1 MSSPSSDRHV
11 SASLSPQAIGISWLP
26 VAFGLLVLYLPV
38 FIDFGRTI
46 WLTEEQGH
54 VPIILAV
61 SAWFFWQKRHE
72 LFSAGAS
79 PGTISGWAS
88 LILGL
93 LLYVVGCSQ
102 NVVMFETSSLI
113 FVLAGV
119 LLLKLGINGLR
130 TFWFPLAY
138 LVFIIPLPGFLLELL
153 TAPLKLLNSRIVET
167 LLYQAGYPIA
177 RDGVTLSI
185 GQYQLLVSDACA
197 GLHSMFSLS
206 ALGLLY
212 MYIASRKSLLHNGL
226 MLASILPVAMIAN
239 IVRIMVLV
247 LVTYYL
253 GDEAGQSFMHGLS
266 GIVLLLVA
274 LSSLFVLDSWLANL
288 IRR

>member
-1 MSSPSSDRHV
+1 MSSPSSDRGV
-11 SASLSPQAIGISWLP
+11 FPSLSTQTIGISWLP

-61 SAWFFWQKRHE
+61 SAWFFWQKRYE
-72 LFSAGAS
+72 FFSAGAS
-79 PGTISGWAS
+79 PSMISGWTS

-93 LLYVVGCSQ
+93 LLYVIGCSQ
-102 NVVMFETSSLI
+102 NVVMFETGSLI
-113 FVLAGV
+113 FVLAGL

-130 TFWFPLAY
+130 TFRFPLAY

-153 TAPLKLLNSRIVET
+153 TAPLKLWNSRIVET
-167 LLYQAGYPIA
+167 LLYQVGYPIA

-212 MYIASRKSLLHNGL
+212 MHIVSRKSRLHNGF

>member
-1 MSSPSSDRHV
+1 MSSPSSDRGV
-11 SASLSPQAIGISWLP
+11 FPSLSTQTIGISWLP
-26 VAFGLLVLYLPV
+26 VVFGLLVLYLPV

-61 SAWFFWQKRHE
+61 SAWFFWQ
-72 LFSAGAS
+72 
-79 PGTISGWAS
+79 
-88 LILGL
+88 
-93 LLYVVGCSQ
+93 
-102 NVVMFETSSLI
+102 
-113 FVLAGV
+113 
-119 LLLKLGINGLR
+119 NGLR
-130 TFWFPLAY
+130 TFRFPLAY

-153 TAPLKLLNSRIVET
+153 TAPLKLWNSRIVET
-167 LLYQAGYPIA
+167 LLYQVGYPIA

-212 MYIASRKSLLHNGL
+212 MHIVSRKSRLHNGF

-274 LSSLFVLDSWLANL
+274 LSSLLILDGWLAKL